1 MNADMELKTRVQDL
15 VKEVLS
21 TLALPLQPV
30 VEEQDDCL
38 RIRLDG
44 DGGEVL
50 LEKRAAALDALQH
63 VMNSVFRHE
72 LPERPRV
79 VVDYRD
85 FRLSKDEELRQTAQV
100 LANRAKQTGEL
111 QELGPL
117 NAYARRIVHLAIAE
131 DPDVD
136 SESIGDALLKT
147 VIISAKG
154 SD

>member
-1 MNADMELKTRVQDL
+1 MNADMELKTRVQEL

-72 LPERPRV
+72 LPERHRV

-85 FRLSKDEELRQTAQV
+85 FRLSQDAELRQTAQV

>member
-15 VKEVLS
+15 VKEVLL
-21 TLALPLQPV
+21 TLALPLEPV
-30 VEEQDDCL
+30 VEERDDCL

-72 LPERPRV
+72 LPGRHRV

-85 FRLSKDEELRQTAQV
+85 FRLGQDEELRQTARV
-100 LANRAKQTGEL
+100 LADRAKQTGEV

-136 SESIGDALLKT
+136 TESIGDALLKT
-147 VIISAKG
+147 VSITVKG

>member
-1 MNADMELKTRVQDL
+1 MNADMELKTREQEL

-72 LPERPRV
+72 LPERHRV

-85 FRLSKDEELRQTAQV
+85 FRLSQDEELRQTAQV

>member
-1 MNADMELKTRVQDL
+1 MNADMELKTRVQEW

-21 TLALPLQPV
+21 PLALPLQPV
-30 VEEQDDCL
+30 VEEHDDCL

-63 VMNSVFRHE
+63 VMNSVFRHQ
-72 LPERPRV
+72 LPERHRV

-85 FRLSKDEELRQTAQV
+85 FRLSQDEELRQTAQV
-100 LANRAKQTGEL
+100 LADRAKQTGEL

>member
-15 VKEVLS
+15 VKEVLL
-21 TLALPLQPV
+21 TLALPLEPV
-30 VEEQDDCL
+30 VEERDDCL

-63 VMNSVFRHE
+63 VMNSVFRQE
-72 LPERPRV
+72 LPERHRV

-85 FRLSKDEELRQTAQV
+85 FRLSQDEELRQTAQV